1 VFATRGPID
10 VSRLLAEV
18 QDSGRGGTT
27 LFVGSV
33 RAGKDDGAVE
43 AIEYSA
49 YEAMLEAEF
58 GRIVAEAEA
67 RWAGSRVRAV
77 HRLGI
82 VPLGDASIVVAAAA
96 PHREAAFEACRY
108 VIEEAKRRL
117 PVWKKER
124 LPDGALRWRE
134 G

>member
-1 VFATRGPID
+1 VFWTREPID

-18 QDSGRGGTT
+18 RDSGRGGTA

-33 RAGKDDGAVE
+33 RTGRDDGAVE

-58 GRIVAEAEA
+58 ARIVAEAET

-77 HRLGI
+77 HRLGL
-82 VPLGDASIVVAAAA
+82 VPLGDASIAVAAAA
-96 PHREAAFEACRY
+96 PHRAAAFDACRH

-124 LPDGALRWRE
+124 LTDGVGRWRE

>member
-1 VFATRGPID
+1 MFWTREPID

-18 QDSGRGGTT
+18 RDSGRGGTA

-33 RAGKDDGAVE
+33 RTGRDDGAVE

-58 GRIVAEAEA
+58 ARIVAEAET

-77 HRLGI
+77 HRLGL
-82 VPLGDASIVVAAAA
+82 VPLGDASIAVAAAA
-96 PHREAAFEACRY
+96 PHRAAAFDACRH

-124 LPDGALRWRE
+124 LTDGVGRWRE